1 MPCGRMGA
9 VEVIKSYDA
18 LILLDTIEDRYNYL
32 RIGGGVGHETFGFDR
47 YLNQGFYQST
57 EWKRV
62 RNEVISRD
70 NGCDLGLEGYE
81 INGRILIHH
90 MNPIRPDQIKF
101 FDPDIL
107 DPDFLISC
115 SHKTH
120 NAIHYGDENLLPRRI
135 VERRPNDTIP
145 WRQ

>member
-1 MPCGRMGA
+1 M
-9 VEVIKSYDA
+9 IKSYDA

-32 RIGGGVGHETFGFDR
+32 RIGGGVGYETFGFDR
-47 YLNQGFYQST
+47 YLNQGFYQSM
-57 EWKRV
+57 EWKRI

-90 MNPIRPDQIKF
+90 MNPIQPDQIKF

-120 NAIHYGDENLLPRRI
+120 NAIHYGDESLLPRRI

>member
-1 MPCGRMGA
+1 MGV

-18 LILLDTIEDRYNYL
+18 LILLDNIEDRYNYL

-47 YLNQGFYQST
+47 YLNQGFYQSA

-62 RNEVISRD
+62 RDEVISRD

-90 MNPIRPDQIKF
+90 MNPIQPNQIKF

-135 VERRPNDTIP
+135 VERRPNDTTP

>member
-1 MPCGRMGA
+1 M
-9 VEVIKSYDA
+9 IKSYDA

-32 RIGGGVGHETFGFDR
+32 RIGGRVGYETFGFDR
-47 YLNQGFYQST
+47 YLNQGFYQSM

-145 WRQ
+145 WRR

>member
-1 MPCGRMGA
+1 MLCGRMGA
-9 VEVIKSYDA
+9 AEVIKSYDA

-32 RIGGGVGHETFGFDR
+32 RIGGGVG
-47 YLNQGFYQST
+47 
-57 EWKRV
+57 
-62 RNEVISRD
+62 NEVISRD
-70 NGCDLGLEGYE
+70 DGCDLGLEGYE

-90 MNPIRPDQIKF
+90 MNPIRPNQIKF
-101 FDPDIL
+101 FDSDIL
-107 DPDFLISC
+107 NPDFLISC

>member
-32 RIGGGVGHETFGFDR
+32 RIGGEVGYETFGFDR
-47 YLNQGFYQST
+47 YLNQGFYQSM

-90 MNPIRPDQIKF
+90 MNPIQPDQIKF
-101 FDPDIL
+101 FDSDIL

>member
-1 MPCGRMGA
+1 M
-9 VEVIKSYDA
+9 IKSYDA

-32 RIGGGVGHETFGFDR
+32 RIGGSVGYETFGFDR
-47 YLNQGFYQST
+47 YLNQSFYQST

-62 RNEVISRD
+62 RDGVISRD
-70 NGCDLGLEGYE
+70 NGYDLGLEGYE

-90 MNPIRPDQIKF
+90 MNPIRPNQIKF

>member
-1 MPCGRMGA
+1 M
-9 VEVIKSYDA
+9 IKSYDA

-32 RIGGGVGHETFGFDR
+32 RIGGGVGRETFGFDR
-47 YLNQGFYQST
+47 YLNQGFYQSV

-62 RNEVISRD
+62 RDEVISRD

-90 MNPIRPDQIKF
+90 MNPIQPDQIKF

-145 WRQ
+145 WR

>member
-1 MPCGRMGA
+1 M
-9 VEVIKSYDA
+9 IKSYDA

-32 RIGGGVGHETFGFDR
+32 RIGCSVGYETFGFDR
-47 YLNQGFYQST
+47 YLNQSFYQSA

-62 RNEVISRD
+62 RDEVISRD

-90 MNPIRPDQIKF
+90 MNPIRPNQIKF

-107 DPDFLISC
+107 NPDFLISC

-120 NAIHYGDENLLPRRI
+120 NAIHYGDENLLPKRI

-145 WRQ
+145 WR

>member
-1 MPCGRMGA
+1 MLCGRMGA

-32 RIGGGVGHETFGFDR
+32 RIGGGVGYETFGFDR
-47 YLNQGFYQST
+47 YLNQSFYQSV

-62 RNEVISRD
+62 RDEVISRD

-90 MNPIRPDQIKF
+90 MNPIRPNQIKF

-135 VERRPNDTIP
+135 VERRPNDTTP

>member
-1 MPCGRMGA
+1 M
-9 VEVIKSYDA
+9 IKSYDA

-32 RIGGGVGHETFGFDR
+32 RIGGGVGRETFGFDR
-47 YLNQGFYQST
+47 YLNQGFYQSM

-62 RNEVISRD
+62 RDEVISRD

-101 FDPDIL
+101 FDPGIL

>member
-1 MPCGRMGA
+1 M
-9 VEVIKSYDA
+9 IKSYDA

-32 RIGGGVGHETFGFDR
+32 RISGGVGYETFGFDR
-47 YLNQGFYQST
+47 YLNQGFYQSA

-62 RNEVISRD
+62 RDEVISRD

-90 MNPIRPDQIKF
+90 MNPIQPNQIKF

-135 VERRPNDTIP
+135 VERRPNDTTP
-145 WRQ
+145 WRR

>member
-1 MPCGRMGA
+1 M
-9 VEVIKSYDA
+9 IKSYDA

-32 RIGGGVGHETFGFDR
+32 RIGGGVGRDTFGFDR
-47 YLNQGFYQST
+47 YLNQGFYQSV

-145 WRQ
+145 WRG

>member
-1 MPCGRMGA
+1 M
-9 VEVIKSYDA
+9 IKSYDA

-32 RIGGGVGHETFGFDR
+32 RIGGEVGRETFGFDR
-47 YLNQGFYQST
+47 YLNQGFYQSM

-62 RNEVISRD
+62 RDEVISRD

-90 MNPIRPDQIKF
+90 MNPICPDQIKF